1 MGGPPGPPIFTNMIN
16 EKILEQDN
24 KIHIVREQDFA
35 GLLKTLKKMR
45 ELAPSHS
52 GHDRTRWVGSI
63 PLVLAEQWSKDCG
76 AAIGT
81 KEYAQ
86 FVKKKLADP
95 DYKNLLVRGQ

>member
-1 MGGPPGPPIFTNMIN
+1 MIN

-24 KIHIVREQDFA
+24 KIHVVREQDCA

-52 GHDRTRWVGSI
+52 GHDRTRWVGSV

-95 DYKNLLVRGQ
+95 DFKNLLVRGQ

>member
-1 MGGPPGPPIFTNMIN
+1 MIS
-16 EKILEQDN
+16 EKIVEEGG
-24 KIHIVREQDFA
+24 KIQIVREQDCE

-63 PLVLAEQWSKDCG
+63 PLVMAEEWSRECG

-81 KEYAQ
+81 KEYAEYI
-86 FVKKKLADP
+86 KKKLADP
-95 DYKNLLVRGQ
+95 DYKKLLVRGR